1 MADQPELTELEHT
14 GAEFLITDID
24 TAMVF
29 LEVAETSKTAETVT
43 RNRDNARR
51 AYDIVLHLLTTAKLN
66 EVERETINTKL
77 ALLKERLEAAG
88 QQFCDLC
95 SLTRTSAAMP
105 YSASTLATGRPT
117 LKAFWSPA
125 LSTLQPTRHR

>member
-88 QQFCDLC
+88 QQF
-95 SLTRTSAAMP
+95 
-105 YSASTLATGRPT
+105 
-117 LKAFWSPA
+117 
-125 LSTLQPTRHR
+125 